1 MISICPQITDDG
13 SISLYSEIENDIY
26 HSKIGAYTEA
36 LEKFIK
42 PSGIIN
48 YVSKNNDVK
57 ILDICFGMGYNSKT
71 ALNEIYKTNPQCKV
85 TVDCLDIDAF
95 MFMLA
100 GIINYELICNAV
112 QQPFADMTQ
121 YLSIIP
127 QYNSLYF
134 ELKEEIRKHKILEP
148 HFEEFNKSTI
158 ESSHDTLNRSLLHN
172 IYYRSIPFRNKNI
185 EKVRYESDKLKISYY
200 IVDARDAIQALDS
213 QYDCI
218 LLDGFTPHKAP
229 ALWTVEFIKRLYN
242 IVKDNG
248 CVVTYTSSAAV
259 RSAFIEAGF
268 YLYRTQPVGRK
279 SSGTIAFKK
288 VQDNIDVLTAREL
301 ELLDTRAGIPYRD
314 MNMTLSNAE
323 ILNNRE
329 SEQSLSDRPST
340 SGYFKKNLKL

>member
-1 MISICPQITDDG
+1 MISICPQISDDG
-13 SISLYSEIENDIY
+13 SISLFSQIENDIY

-42 PSGIIN
+42 PSGIIHH
-48 YVSKNNDVK
+48 VKENNDVK
-57 ILDICFGMGYNSKT
+57 ILDVCFGMGYNSKT
-71 ALNEIYKTNPQCKV
+71 ALNEIYKANPECKI
-85 TVDCLDIDAF
+85 TVDCLDNDAC

-100 GIINYELICNAV
+100 GIINYERICNEV

-121 YLSIIP
+121 YLSEMP
-127 QYNSLYF
+127 QYNNLF
-134 ELKEEIRKHKILEP
+134 ANLKEEMRKHKILEP
-148 HFEEFNKSTI
+148 HFEEFDKNRI
-158 ESSHDTLNRSLLHN
+158 ESSVDTLNRSLLHN
-172 IYYRSIPFRNKNI
+172 IYYRSIPFRNNKI
-185 EKVRYESDKLKISYY
+185 EKAHYESDKLEISYY
-200 IVDARDAIQALDS
+200 IADAREAVQALNS

-229 ALWTVEFIKRLYN
+229 SLWTVEIMKRLYS
-242 IVKDNG
+242 VAKDNG
-248 CVVTYTSSAAV
+248 CVITYTSSAAV
-259 RSAFIEAGF
+259 RSAFIDAGF
-268 YLYRTQPVGRK
+268 YIYRTQPVGRK

-340 SGYFKKNLKL
+340 SAYFKKNVKL